1 MKRMA
6 GLSGKNLTRVAV
18 ILLGLTL
25 FQYFTGGDV
34 TWHRQLLAT
43 VTGGDGSEPGWRH
56 AADTLERAGA
66 AKEGRPLPAFD
77 LSGRIVRVADGDT
90 VSLLDSNNKQHR
102 IRLYGI
108 DAPESDQPHGDKAR
122 EALAGMV
129 AGKRLG
135 VVVVETDQYGRLVGT
150 LYADGSNINLAL
162 VQQGHAWWYQYFA
175 RHERPL
181 AAAEKEARS
190 ARRGLWADNDPVPPW
205 DWRRQQRLGN
215 KR

>member
-1 MKRMA
+1 MA
-6 GLSGKNLTRVAV
+6 ARSRKNLTRVTV

-25 FQYFTGGDV
+25 FQYFSGGEI

-43 VTGGDGSEPGWRH
+43 VTGGDGPEPGWRH
-56 AADTLERAGA
+56 AADKLEQAGA
-66 AKEGRPLPAFD
+66 AREGTPLPDFD
-77 LSGRIVRVADGDT
+77 ISGRVVRVADGDT
-90 VSLLDSNNKQHR
+90 VSLLDSNNEQHR

-108 DAPESDQPHGDKAR
+108 DAPESGQPHGDRAR

-129 AGKRLG
+129 AGRQLG
-135 VVVVETDQYGRLVGT
+135 VVVVETDDYGRLVGT
-150 LYADGSNINLAL
+150 LYADGRNINLAL

-181 AAAEKEARS
+181 EAAEKEARS
-190 ARRGLWADNDPVPPW
+190 ARRGLWAGHDPIPPW

-215 KR
+215 